1 MKTLLFLPFLLSI
14 TACNPTKTESVT
26 SGGVANPNAPHIWA
40 NKTFPKTVYLSD
52 DFTADEVTNITSMST
67 AWSNAIS
74 TNATAPVT
82 FFNHPNYPAA
92 GYTVTNKSNTVTN
105 SDQLRDE
112 LFAIYKTTNWPD
124 DMPNAL
130 AVTQLFGTRYN
141 VGKSDEYLSI
151 VHADI
156 MVNYDNHDF
165 RTNDTLI
172 NNFYDLQTVILH
184 EMGHFIGLGHRG
196 YPTPKAST
204 VMYPSIN
211 DEEHKRYP
219 KSIDIV
225 DVADKYNISLTSAN
239 PALATQK
246 KEYKAKDA
254 GTEVKML
261 IELYPDG
268 ECVHRENGVV
278 IGRHPANVKLKN

>member
-1 MKTLLFLPFLLSI
+1 MKTLLFLPVLLSLV
-14 TACNPTKTESVT
+14 ACTPTKTESV
-26 SGGVANPNAPHIWA
+26 SGGGIANPNAPHIWGD
-40 NKTFPKTVYLSD
+40 KTFPKTVYLSD
-52 DFTADEVTNITSMST
+52 DFTPDEITNIVGMSG

-92 GYTVTNKSNTVTN
+92 GYKVDNISNTMGN
-105 SDQLRDE
+105 SDELRDSI
-112 LFAIYKTTNWPD
+112 FAIYRTTNWPAD
-124 DMPNAL
+124 LPSAL

-141 VGKSDEYLSI
+141 IGKSDEYLSI
-151 VHADI
+151 IHADI

-165 RTNDTLI
+165 RTNSVLI

-211 DEEHKRYP
+211 DEEEKRYP

-225 DVADKYNISLTSAN
+225 DVADKYDIALNTAS
-239 PALATQK
+239 PAIVGQK
-246 KEYKAKDA
+246 KVYQAKDA